1 MEPTGFRRLH
11 SFGKIGIMIDTGH
24 AIVISGPTA
33 VGKGTVLAE
42 LRKRAPEIEYSVSAT
57 TRSPRPGE
65 IDGVHYYFVTAE
77 RFDELIASGEM
88 LEWALVHGL
97 HRYGTPRGPVA
108 QAIAAGKRIIL
119 EVDLDGARQIRKS
132 LPEARQI
139 FIAPPSFEELVSRLR
154 GRGTEDPAEQARR
167 LETARVE
174 LAAQDEFD
182 AVVVNDDVANA
193 TAHLLHIINESA

>member
-1 MEPTGFRRLH
+1 
-11 SFGKIGIMIDTGH
+11 MIDTGH

-182 AVVVNDDVANA
+182 AVVVNDDVVNA